1 MEQTIS
7 ARQLGAAFSGCFLGA
22 GYVSGREMWQF
33 FGRFG
38 PVGWLGL
45 CLSIALLGGAGL
57 LLLTM
62 VRRTGRHELSFLMV
76 PWQCPALRH
85 LLALFSVLLLF
96 GVVTIMTAG
105 TGAALHQAFGLPPWL
120 CGLLFALLIAALS
133 LSGLRGMI
141 SIFSFA
147 APALVLCTV
156 GLGAGAL
163 LLLPACP
170 PPAFQGGVGWLP
182 SAMAFSAYNMFSAV
196 AILAPLGRQVPPRC
210 TPRGIGLGCTMLF
223 MVAAPILLVLNHYPG
238 AAETEFPMLTVVTA
252 ISPGLGIPYLLLLLI
267 AMVVTAFSCFLAGM
281 ERLSAGTELHGRER
295 VLRFFA
301 VSLVAWGAS
310 LLGFGELISL
320 IYPVFGA
327 VSAVFLTGMAVHF
340 CRVNWGIRMKKQ
352 TESDLVAEAV
362 AYMRLHFARPLK
374 LTKVA
379 RHVGCSPAYLSRKF
393 QAERS
398 CTFTYCLNQIRV
410 EQSKPLLLNPALTVG
425 DVGYLVGFCEQSYF
439 VKSSFVLLY
448 LHNIT

>member
-7 ARQLGAAFSGCFLGA
+7 ARQLGAAFSGCCLGA

-182 SAMAFSAYNMFSAV
+182 SAMAFSAYNSSA
-196 AILAPLGRQVPPRC
+196 LWQSWPPWGGRSRQ
-210 TPRGIGLGCTMLF
+210 
-223 MVAAPILLVLNHYPG
+223 G
-238 AAETEFPMLTVVTA
+238 ALQ
-252 ISPGLGIPYLLLLLI
+252 
-267 AMVVTAFSCFLAGM
+267 
-281 ERLSAGTELHGRER
+281 
-295 VLRFFA
+295 
-301 VSLVAWGAS
+301 
-310 LLGFGELISL
+310 GELAW
-320 IYPVFGA
+320 A
-327 VSAVFLTGMAVHF
+327 VPCFSWWPRRF
-340 CRVNWGIRMKKQ
+340 C
-352 TESDLVAEAV
+352 
-362 AYMRLHFARPLK
+362 
-374 LTKVA
+374 
-379 RHVGCSPAYLSRKF
+379 LS
-393 QAERS
+393 
-398 CTFTYCLNQIRV
+398 
-410 EQSKPLLLNPALTVG
+410 
-425 DVGYLVGFCEQSYF
+425 
-439 VKSSFVLLY
+439 
-448 LHNIT
+448 

>member
-1 MEQTIS
+1 MSTEGDLWRNLWNRPFPHAS
-7 ARQLGAAFSGCFLGA
+7 LGLPFRGVFWGRLCLRQGDVAVF
-22 GYVSGREMWQF
+22 R
-33 FGRFG
+33 
-38 PVGWLGL
+38 PVWPGGWLGL

-267 AMVVTAFSCFLAGM
+267 AMVVTAFSCFWLVWSGSPPEQSCTAG
-281 ERLSAGTELHGRER
+281 RGSSGFRCLPGGLGRVSAG
-295 VLRFFA
+295 LR
-301 VSLVAWGAS
+301 
-310 LLGFGELISL
+310 
-320 IYPVFGA
+320 
-327 VSAVFLTGMAVHF
+327 
-340 CRVNWGIRMKKQ
+340 
-352 TESDLVAEAV
+352 
-362 AYMRLHFARPLK
+362 
-374 LTKVA
+374 
-379 RHVGCSPAYLSRKF
+379 
-393 QAERS
+393 
-398 CTFTYCLNQIRV
+398 
-410 EQSKPLLLNPALTVG
+410 
-425 DVGYLVGFCEQSYF
+425 
-439 VKSSFVLLY
+439 
-448 LHNIT
+448 

>member
-1 MEQTIS
+1 MEEPLEQTIS

-85 LLALFSVLLLF
+85 LLVLFSVLLLF

-238 AAETEFPMLTVVTA
+238 AAEL
-252 ISPGLGIPYLLLLLI
+252 
-267 AMVVTAFSCFLAGM
+267 
-281 ERLSAGTELHGRER
+281 
-295 VLRFFA
+295 
-301 VSLVAWGAS
+301 
-310 LLGFGELISL
+310 SL
-320 IYPVFGA
+320 I
-327 VSAVFLTGMAVHF
+327 H
-340 CRVNWGIRMKKQ
+340 I
-352 TESDLVAEAV
+352 
-362 AYMRLHFARPLK
+362 
-374 LTKVA
+374 
-379 RHVGCSPAYLSRKF
+379 
-393 QAERS
+393 
-398 CTFTYCLNQIRV
+398 
-410 EQSKPLLLNPALTVG
+410 
-425 DVGYLVGFCEQSYF
+425 
-439 VKSSFVLLY
+439 
-448 LHNIT
+448 

>member
-1 MEQTIS
+1 MEEPLEQTIS

-105 TGAALHQAFGLPPWL
+105 T
-120 CGLLFALLIAALS
+120 
-133 LSGLRGMI
+133 
-141 SIFSFA
+141 
-147 APALVLCTV
+147 
-156 GLGAGAL
+156 GAL

-340 CRVNWGIRMKKQ
+340 CRVNWG
-352 TESDLVAEAV
+352 
-362 AYMRLHFARPLK
+362 
-374 LTKVA
+374 
-379 RHVGCSPAYLSRKF
+379 
-393 QAERS
+393 
-398 CTFTYCLNQIRV
+398 
-410 EQSKPLLLNPALTVG
+410 NPNEKADG
-425 DVGYLVGFCEQSYF
+425 
-439 VKSSFVLLY
+439 K
-448 LHNIT
+448 

>member
-1 MEQTIS
+1 VEEPLEQTIS

-182 SAMAFSAYNMFSAV
+182 SAMAFSAYNSSA
-196 AILAPLGRQVPPRC
+196 LWQSWPPWGGRSRQ
-210 TPRGIGLGCTMLF
+210 
-223 MVAAPILLVLNHYPG
+223 G
-238 AAETEFPMLTVVTA
+238 ALQ
-252 ISPGLGIPYLLLLLI
+252 
-267 AMVVTAFSCFLAGM
+267 
-281 ERLSAGTELHGRER
+281 
-295 VLRFFA
+295 
-301 VSLVAWGAS
+301 
-310 LLGFGELISL
+310 GELAW
-320 IYPVFGA
+320 A
-327 VSAVFLTGMAVHF
+327 VPCFSWWPRRF
-340 CRVNWGIRMKKQ
+340 C
-352 TESDLVAEAV
+352 
-362 AYMRLHFARPLK
+362 
-374 LTKVA
+374 
-379 RHVGCSPAYLSRKF
+379 LS
-393 QAERS
+393 
-398 CTFTYCLNQIRV
+398 
-410 EQSKPLLLNPALTVG
+410 
-425 DVGYLVGFCEQSYF
+425 
-439 VKSSFVLLY
+439 
-448 LHNIT
+448 

>member
-1 MEQTIS
+1 MEEPLEQTIS

-163 LLLPACP
+163 LLLPVRRLRSRAVLGGFP
-170 PPAFQGGVGWLP
+170 PLWHFRPITCSALWQSWPPWGGMSHQGAL
-182 SAMAFSAYNMFSAV
+182 
-196 AILAPLGRQVPPRC
+196 Q
-210 TPRGIGLGCTMLF
+210 
-223 MVAAPILLVLNHYPG
+223 
-238 AAETEFPMLTVVTA
+238 
-252 ISPGLGIPYLLLLLI
+252 
-267 AMVVTAFSCFLAGM
+267 
-281 ERLSAGTELHGRER
+281 
-295 VLRFFA
+295 
-301 VSLVAWGAS
+301 
-310 LLGFGELISL
+310 GELAW
-320 IYPVFGA
+320 A
-327 VSAVFLTGMAVHF
+327 VPCFSWWPRRF
-340 CRVNWGIRMKKQ
+340 C
-352 TESDLVAEAV
+352 
-362 AYMRLHFARPLK
+362 
-374 LTKVA
+374 
-379 RHVGCSPAYLSRKF
+379 LS
-393 QAERS
+393 
-398 CTFTYCLNQIRV
+398 
-410 EQSKPLLLNPALTVG
+410 
-425 DVGYLVGFCEQSYF
+425 
-439 VKSSFVLLY
+439 
-448 LHNIT
+448 

>member
-133 LSGLRGMI
+133 VGAAGDDLYLFLCGPRAGSLYGGVRGGGP
-141 SIFSFA
+141 
-147 APALVLCTV
+147 APA
-156 GLGAGAL
+156 
-163 LLLPACP
+163 AC
-170 PPAFQGGVGWLP
+170 
-182 SAMAFSAYNMFSAV
+182 
-196 AILAPLGRQVPPRC
+196 
-210 TPRGIGLGCTMLF
+210 
-223 MVAAPILLVLNHYPG
+223 
-238 AAETEFPMLTVVTA
+238 
-252 ISPGLGIPYLLLLLI
+252 
-267 AMVVTAFSCFLAGM
+267 
-281 ERLSAGTELHGRER
+281 LSAACVPGRCW
-295 VLRFFA
+295 V
-301 VSLVAWGAS
+301 AS
-310 LLGFGELISL
+310 LRYGIFGL
-320 IYPVFGA
+320 
-327 VSAVFLTGMAVHF
+327 
-340 CRVNWGIRMKKQ
+340 
-352 TESDLVAEAV
+352 
-362 AYMRLHFARPLK
+362 
-374 LTKVA
+374 
-379 RHVGCSPAYLSRKF
+379 
-393 QAERS
+393 
-398 CTFTYCLNQIRV
+398 
-410 EQSKPLLLNPALTVG
+410 
-425 DVGYLVGFCEQSYF
+425 
-439 VKSSFVLLY
+439 
-448 LHNIT
+448 

>member
-163 LLLPACP
+163 LLTCSALWQSWP
-170 PPAFQGGVGWLP
+170 PWGGRSHQGAL
-182 SAMAFSAYNMFSAV
+182 
-196 AILAPLGRQVPPRC
+196 Q
-210 TPRGIGLGCTMLF
+210 
-223 MVAAPILLVLNHYPG
+223 
-238 AAETEFPMLTVVTA
+238 
-252 ISPGLGIPYLLLLLI
+252 
-267 AMVVTAFSCFLAGM
+267 
-281 ERLSAGTELHGRER
+281 
-295 VLRFFA
+295 
-301 VSLVAWGAS
+301 
-310 LLGFGELISL
+310 GELAW
-320 IYPVFGA
+320 A
-327 VSAVFLTGMAVHF
+327 VPCFSWWPRRF
-340 CRVNWGIRMKKQ
+340 C
-352 TESDLVAEAV
+352 
-362 AYMRLHFARPLK
+362 
-374 LTKVA
+374 
-379 RHVGCSPAYLSRKF
+379 LS
-393 QAERS
+393 
-398 CTFTYCLNQIRV
+398 
-410 EQSKPLLLNPALTVG
+410 
-425 DVGYLVGFCEQSYF
+425 
-439 VKSSFVLLY
+439 
-448 LHNIT
+448 

>member
-1 MEQTIS
+1 MYK
-7 ARQLGAAFSGCFLGA
+7 RQ
-22 GYVSGREMWQF
+22 
-33 FGRFG
+33 
-38 PVGWLGL
+38 
-45 CLSIALLGGAGL
+45 LLGGAGL

-182 SAMAFSAYNMFSAV
+182 SAMAFSAYNSSA
-196 AILAPLGRQVPPRC
+196 LWQSWPPWGGRSRQ
-210 TPRGIGLGCTMLF
+210 
-223 MVAAPILLVLNHYPG
+223 G
-238 AAETEFPMLTVVTA
+238 ALQ
-252 ISPGLGIPYLLLLLI
+252 
-267 AMVVTAFSCFLAGM
+267 
-281 ERLSAGTELHGRER
+281 
-295 VLRFFA
+295 
-301 VSLVAWGAS
+301 
-310 LLGFGELISL
+310 GELAW
-320 IYPVFGA
+320 A
-327 VSAVFLTGMAVHF
+327 VPCFSWWPRRF
-340 CRVNWGIRMKKQ
+340 C
-352 TESDLVAEAV
+352 
-362 AYMRLHFARPLK
+362 
-374 LTKVA
+374 
-379 RHVGCSPAYLSRKF
+379 LS
-393 QAERS
+393 
-398 CTFTYCLNQIRV
+398 
-410 EQSKPLLLNPALTVG
+410 
-425 DVGYLVGFCEQSYF
+425 
-439 VKSSFVLLY
+439 
-448 LHNIT
+448 

>member
-1 MEQTIS
+1 MEEPLEQTIS

-163 LLLPACP
+163 LLRPACP

-340 CRVNWGIRMKKQ
+340 CRVNWG
-352 TESDLVAEAV
+352 
-362 AYMRLHFARPLK
+362 
-374 LTKVA
+374 
-379 RHVGCSPAYLSRKF
+379 
-393 QAERS
+393 
-398 CTFTYCLNQIRV
+398 
-410 EQSKPLLLNPALTVG
+410 NPNEKADG
-425 DVGYLVGFCEQSYF
+425 
-439 VKSSFVLLY
+439 K
-448 LHNIT
+448 